1 MATRSGDGPKISLNE
16 RDRRYASVRE
26 RLKERGV
33 DCAVVMG
40 TNLFYLT
47 NGVTGERFGV
57 LPTGDEPISVTIQP
71 RHLVDVSPQVLL
83 DSQDWVKDVKA
94 GVDAGA
100 TIERIKELHLENG
113 TIGIADSRAALGGIS
128 HGFYA
133 QLQSALPNAKLVDI
147 TDVFLDLRTIKS
159 EEEIAMIERAN
170 ILFDL
175 AVERIHQVA
184 RPGMRGAA
192 VIQEG
197 IKAMWEAGGDLDSTL
212 GFNFGPVPKQNPILG
227 AICLDREIQPGDIGT
242 LTAHAEYSHYAGH
255 SDQEISFGDPKPVH
269 KQMFD
274 AVLHVRDEVLKQ
286 VKAGVTHNDL
296 IAVYQQACKET
307 GFKSSPHSQMHQY
320 GIDVPEFPG
329 PSFTVVAPEGAPKGG
344 RANFE
349 LKPGMIYSISP
360 TLVAENGEDT
370 LLGGTSLVVTANGY
384 RELGDRKVELLV
396 AAG

>member
-1 MATRSGDGPKISLNE
+1 MATRNGEGPTISLRE
-16 RDRRYASVRE
+16 RDRRYAAIRE

-47 NGVTGERFGV
+47 NGLAGERFAV
-57 LPTGDEPISVTIQP
+57 LPTREEPISVTIHT
-71 RHLVDVSPQVLL
+71 RHLVDLSPQVLL
-83 DSQDWVKDVKA
+83 DSQDWVKDVR
-94 GVDAGA
+94 AGA
-100 TIERIKELHLENG
+100 DASASIERIKELRLENG
-113 TIGIADSRAALGGIS
+113 TIGVADSRATVGGIS

-133 QLQSALPNAKLVDI
+133 QLQSALPNAKLVDV
-147 TDVFLDLRTIKS
+147 TDIFLDVRTIKS

-170 ILFDL
+170 VLFDL
-175 AVERIHQVA
+175 AVERIQQVA
-184 RPGMRGAA
+184 RPGMRGAE

-227 AICLDREIQPGDIGT
+227 AICMDRPIQVGDIGT
-242 LTAHAEYSHYAGH
+242 LTAHSEYHHYAGH
-255 SDQEISFGDPKPVH
+255 SDQEISFGQPRPEH

-274 AVLHVRDEVLKQ
+274 AVLQVRDAVLKN

-296 IAVYQQACKET
+296 IAVYQDACKKT

-329 PSFTVVAPEGAPKGG
+329 PGFSVGAPDGAPRA
-344 RANFE
+344 RANFV

-370 LLGGTSLVVTANGY
+370 LLGGTSLVVTENGF
-384 RELGDRKVELLV
+384 RELGDRKVEFLI
-396 AAG
+396 AGD